1 MAIFVT
7 DKNEKKILEALGF
20 EVHMES
26 VIGESEEDTS
36 AVPLPYV
43 ISQILNKRKKDIERL
58 KRENCDRC
66 RALKAL
72 SDNIYHAGCAECFNR
87 LCGEPGKYMYLPEEE
102 FKLDTAVEMRENVA
116 VSRFQG
122 NFYRVYIPDV
132 VKDLLNSYGEAFT
145 KELRHSLEEALG
157 FGTTQIITDGLK
169 EITIIGRIEHITSKA
184 EMKKIDEFIQQFCHL
199 HTLKY
204 NNKFRIDY
212 KGQKTVLGIYL
223 SEKTLDDIKRETQI
237 KD

>member
-7 DKNEKKILEALGF
+7 DKKEKKVLEALGF
-20 EVHMES
+20 EVHLES
-26 VIGESEEDTS
+26 VIGESADDRS

-72 SDNIYHAGCAECFNR
+72 SDNIYHQGCAECFNR
-87 LCGEPGKYMYLPEEE
+87 QCGEPGKYQYQPDEE

-145 KELRHSLEEALG
+145 RDLRHSLEEALG
-157 FGTTQIITDGLK
+157 FETTQIITDGLK
-169 EITIIGRIEHITSKA
+169 EITIIGRIERITSKA
-184 EMKKIDEFIQQFCHL
+184 EMKKIDDFIHQFCHL

-212 KGQKTVLGIYL
+212 KGQKTVLGIYM

-237 KD
+237 NE